1 MGAFFV
7 WVSIYTIYLMISI
20 IYKMSSYNQGVSSI
34 EIIISLYFFN
44 LFLFIYT
51 ISSLISKKAEILRN
65 KLKLFGPDTILLWLI
80 FSLASYELA
89 IVSIEKA
96 LIAKYIIVY
105 VLFVPLLII
114 VSLYG
119 LLKYKNMQKVKP
131 EVVEEPPSTI

>member
-1 MGAFFV
+1 MQR
-7 WVSIYTIYLMISI
+7 S
-20 IYKMSSYNQGVSSI
+20 
-34 EIIISLYFFN
+34 
-44 LFLFIYT
+44 
-51 ISSLISKKAEILRN
+51 
-65 KLKLFGPDTILLWLI
+65 ILLWLI